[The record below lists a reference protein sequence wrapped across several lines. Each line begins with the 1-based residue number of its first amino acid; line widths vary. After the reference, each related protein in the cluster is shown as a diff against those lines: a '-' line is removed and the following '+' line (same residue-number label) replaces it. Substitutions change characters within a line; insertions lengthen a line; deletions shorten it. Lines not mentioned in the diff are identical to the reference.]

1 MAEGTIINIQKYSVH
16 DGPGIRTTTFFK
28 GCPLNC
34 WWCHNPETHLK
45 RHEIMFFEDR
55 CTGCGRCVKNCSNG
69 AIEIIESKAVVD
81 DEKCT
86 LCGRCSEV
94 CINEGRELVGRD
106 ITVNELMKEL
116 IKDQMFYEQSNGGV
130 TFSGGEPMLYEDIK
144 YLIGMLKNKGYHIT
158 VETNGTIYRKTSCD
172 LVSISPKLKHSGND
186 SMNLKTIYPDVI
198 NQYIN
203 NNGYQLKFVVRD
215 FEEDFN
221 EVKEI
226 LKELPQVNYDK
237 VLIMALSSSKADL
250 ERVQKQVIRLCIQNN
265 LRYTTRLQLH
275 VWDGEN
281 EI

>member
-1 MAEGTIINIQKYSVH
+1 MKDDVGYEITEIFQTIQGEGILQGVPSIFIRFAECNLRCRWCDTTKE
-16 DGPGIRTTTFFK
+16 GIK
-28 GCPLNC
+28 
-34 WWCHNPETHLK
+34 
-45 RHEIMFFEDR
+45 
-55 CTGCGRCVKNCSNG
+55 
-69 AIEIIESKAVVD
+69 
-81 DEKCT
+81 
-86 LCGRCSEV
+86 
-94 CINEGRELVGRD
+94 
-106 ITVNELMKEL
+106 KEL
-116 IKDQMFYEQSNGGV
+116 LSWEEIDKQISQYTAKHIV
-130 TFSGGEPMLYEDIK
+130 ITGGEPMLYEDIK

-158 VETNGTIYRKTSCD
+158 VETNGTIYRKTLCD